1 MNPRKLKLFLINID
15 TLVNYMNEK
24 SPLNLIEDNKI
35 QSYELDH
42 QLFVDQ
48 FLRSSEY
55 SSSRILFPQKNK
67 NVTLEDFTIK
77 KLIGKGSSGK
87 IYLAEKISNKKIFA
101 IKVQNKLHILQN
113 NNLEKIQIEK
123 KILAQFNHPLLVKLH
138 FSF

>member
-1 MNPRKLKLFLINID
+1 MKVRKLWFLESILKNNWINPRKLKLFLINID

-55 SSSRILFPQKNK
+55 SSSRILFP
-67 NVTLEDFTIK
+67 
-77 KLIGKGSSGK
+77 
-87 IYLAEKISNKKIFA
+87 
-101 IKVQNKLHILQN
+101 
-113 NNLEKIQIEK
+113 
-123 KILAQFNHPLLVKLH
+123 
-138 FSF
+138 